1 MAPSATAAKA
11 ARSGTTTRKR
21 EILAAALACFSSKG
35 YDATTLAD
43 IRERAGASTGS
54 IYHHFVNKAELAAA
68 LYLEGVRSTQEYS
81 LRILLAQRSL
91 DDGVKSLVFSALDWV
106 QENPQFARFLFGMR
120 HADFMEPVE
129 AELERMNREAHT
141 TASAWFRAHAGQL
154 ELKSVA
160 PEVVR
165 AIVFGPTMHY
175 ARNLLRRAADSA
187 RSRNRAPRLAD
198 IAQDKQQLAEAVH
211 AALVPLLSSTPAAPQ
226 KRPTAKTRKPSRKV
240 STR

>member
-1 MAPSATAAKA
+1 MAPSATATQPT
-11 ARSGTTTRKR
+11 RSGTATRKR
-21 EILAAALACFSSKG
+21 EILTAALGCFSSKG

-43 IRERAGASTGS
+43 IRERASTGS
-54 IYHHFVNKAELAAA
+54 IYHHFVNKAELAAE

-81 LRILLAQRSL
+81 LRVLLAQKNL
-91 DDGVKSLVFSALDWV
+91 DDGIKSLVFSSLDWV

-129 AELERMNREAHT
+129 AELERLNREALA

-165 AIVFGPTMHY
+165 AIMFGPTMHY
-175 ARNLLRRAADSA
+175 ARSLLRRATGSA
-187 RSRNRAPRLAD
+187 GAQDRALRPAE
-198 IAQDKQQLAEAVH
+198 IARDKQQLAAAVH
-211 AALVPLLSSTPAAPQ
+211 AALRPLLAAP
-226 KRPTAKTRKPSRKV
+226 TARKLQPDKPRKLSRKG
-240 STR
+240 SA